1 MNEID
6 PSKIGYLVIDEANS
20 KKVYTEVMLSV
31 ARKLLKSNPDMKLV
45 ILGTSL
51 DKEGFNNYFKDII
64 KFDSTNIIEVPEKNY
79 LTETKYQSM
88 NGEVDNKVGEVLR
101 IIEEEIYRQAKRKRG
116 VIRDANILIFLSGA
130 KEA

>member
-64 KFDSTNIIEVPEKNY
+64 KFD
-79 LTETKYQSM
+79 
-88 NGEVDNKVGEVLR
+88 
-101 IIEEEIYRQAKRKRG
+101 
-116 VIRDANILIFLSGA
+116 
-130 KEA
+130 